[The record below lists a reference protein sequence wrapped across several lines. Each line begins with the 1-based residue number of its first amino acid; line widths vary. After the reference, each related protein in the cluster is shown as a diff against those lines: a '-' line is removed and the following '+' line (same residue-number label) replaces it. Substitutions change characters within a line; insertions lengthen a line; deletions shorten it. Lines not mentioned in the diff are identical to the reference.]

1 MASVLGL
8 GNALVDILCGVPNDD
23 FLNQFDL
30 PKGSMQLID
39 ENTALKIS
47 QHVKKYELRK
57 APGGSAANT
66 INGLSKL
73 GVKTGFIG
81 KIGNDEIGNFF
92 KEDMVRSGIIPN
104 FTIGKAPSGRAL
116 VFVTP
121 DSERTFATYLGAAIE
136 LVSEELEEREFKGHG
151 YFHIEGYLVQN
162 HELVRQAVKIAKKH
176 GLKVTLDLAS
186 YNVVEQNMDFL
197 DEIIRDYVD
206 IVFANQ
212 DEAKAF
218 TGLDPEGALSE
229 LAGLC
234 DIAVVKVGRKGSLVQ
249 RGKEVHRIGI
259 IDATPLDKTGA
270 GDLYASGFIYGL
282 INKYPLN
289 ICGEIGSILSGKVIE
304 VVGPKMDDHIWDTI
318 KEMISEVIP
327 K

>member
-8 GNALVDILCGVPNDD
+8 GNALVDILVGVPNDD
-23 FLNQFDL
+23 FLNHFDL

-39 ENTALKIS
+39 ENTATKIT
-47 QHVKKYELRK
+47 QHVKSFELRK

-73 GVKTGFIG
+73 EVKTGFIG

-92 KEDMVRSGIIPN
+92 KEDMIRSGIKPMLS
-104 FTIGKAPSGRAL
+104 TGKAPSGRAL

-136 LVSEELEEREFKGHG
+136 LVPSELDENEFRGYS

-162 HELVRQAVKIAKKH
+162 HDLVRQAVKIAKKH

-218 TGLDPEGALSE
+218 TGLDPEGALSA

-234 DIAVVKVGRKGSLVQ
+234 DIAVVKVGRKGSLIQ
-249 RGKEVHRIGI
+249 KGKEVHRIGI

-282 INKYPLN
+282 INKYPLAV
-289 ICGEIGSILSGKVIE
+289 CGEIGSILSGKVIE
-304 VVGPKMDDHIWDTI
+304 VVGPKMEDHVWDSI
-318 KEMISEVIP
+318 KAMIAEVTP

>member
-1 MASVLGL
+1 
-8 GNALVDILCGVPNDD
+8 VDILVGVQNDD
-23 FLNQFDL
+23 FLIQFDL

-39 ENTALKIS
+39 ENTAIKIS
-47 QHVKKYELRK
+47 QHVKQYELRK

-66 INGLSKL
+66 INGLSRL

-81 KIGNDEIGNFF
+81 KAGDDEIGVFF
-92 KEDMVRSGIIPN
+92 KEDMIRSGITPMLTKGN
-104 FTIGKAPSGRAL
+104 APSGRAL

-121 DSERTFATYLGAAIE
+121 DSERTFATYLGAAVE
-136 LVSEELEEREFKGHG
+136 LNAEELDEKEFKGFS

-162 HELVRQAVKIAKKH
+162 HELIRQAVKIAKKH
-176 GLKVTLDLAS
+176 GLKISLDLAS
-186 YNVVEQNMDFL
+186 YNVVEQNMEFL

-212 DEAKAF
+212 EEAKAF

-234 DIAVVKVGRKGSLVQ
+234 DIAVVKVGSKGSLIQ
-249 RGKEVHRIGI
+249 RGKEVHRVGV
-259 IDATPLDKTGA
+259 IDVTPLDTTGA

-282 INKYPLN
+282 INKYPLSC
-289 ICGEIGSILSGKVIE
+289 CGEIGSILSGKVIE

-318 KEMISEVIP
+318 KEMISVVAP

>member
-8 GNALVDILCGVPNDD
+8 GNALVDILAGVPNDD
-23 FLNQFDL
+23 FLHHFDL

-39 ENTALKIS
+39 ENTAHKITGHLKS
-47 QHVKKYELRK
+47 FELRK

-66 INGLSKL
+66 ISGLSKL
-73 GVKTGFIG
+73 AVDTGFIG
-81 KIGNDEIGNFF
+81 KIGDDEIGKFF
-92 KEDMVRSGIIPN
+92 KEDMIRSGIKPMLSV
-104 FTIGKAPSGRAL
+104 GRAPSGRAL

-121 DSERTFATYLGAAIE
+121 DSERTFATYLGAAVE
-136 LVSEELEEREFKGHG
+136 LVPEELVEADFKGYS
-151 YFHIEGYLVQN
+151 YFHIEGYMVQN
-162 HELVRQAVKIAKKH
+162 HDLVRQAVKIAKRH
-176 GLKVTLDLAS
+176 GLKISLDLAS
-186 YNVVEQNMDFL
+186 YNVVEQNMEFL
-197 DEIIRDYVD
+197 DEILRDYVD

-234 DIAVVKVGRKGSLVQ
+234 EIAVVKVGRKGSYIKK
-249 RGKEVHRIGI
+249 GMEVHKIGI
-259 IDATPLDKTGA
+259 IDAIPLDKTGA

-289 ICGEIGSILSGKVIE
+289 ICGELGSILSGKVIE
-304 VVGPKMDDHIWDTI
+304 VVGPKMEDQVWDTI
-318 KEMISEVIP
+318 KEMIADVL
-327 K
+327 KR

>member
-8 GNALVDILCGVPNDD
+8 GNALVDILVGVQNDD
-23 FLNQFDL
+23 FLVQFDL

-39 ENTALKIS
+39 ENTAIKIS
-47 QHVKKYELRK
+47 QHVKQYELSK

-81 KIGNDEIGNFF
+81 KAGDDEIGAFF
-92 KEDMVRSGIIPN
+92 KEDMIRSGITPML
-104 FTIGKAPSGRAL
+104 TKGKAPSGRAL

-121 DSERTFATYLGAAIE
+121 DSERTFATYLGAAVE
-136 LVSEELEEREFKGHG
+136 LNAEELEEKEFKGYS

-162 HELVRQAVKIAKKH
+162 HELIRQAVKIAKKH
-176 GLKVTLDLAS
+176 GLRVSLDLAS
-186 YNVVEQNMDFL
+186 YNVVEQNMEFL

-212 DEAKAF
+212 EEAKAF

-234 DIAVVKVGRKGSLVQ
+234 DIAVVKVGSQGSLIQ
-249 RGKEVHRIGI
+249 RGKEVHKVGV
-259 IDATPLDKTGA
+259 IDVTPLDTTGA

-282 INKYPLN
+282 INKYPLGC
-289 ICGEIGSILSGKVIE
+289 CGEIGSILSGKVIE

-327 K
+327 Q

>member
-1 MASVLGL
+1 M
-8 GNALVDILCGVPNDD
+8 DILCGVPNDD

-47 QHVKKYELRK
+47 RHVKEYELRK

-81 KIGNDEIGNFF
+81 KIGRDEIGEFF
-92 KEDMVRSGIIPN
+92 KADMIRSGIAPML
-104 FTIGKAPSGRAL
+104 TAGKAPSGRAL

-136 LVSEELEEREFKGHG
+136 LVPEELDEKEFKGYG
-151 YFHIEGYLVQN
+151 YFYIEGYLVQN

-176 GLKVTLDLAS
+176 GLKITLDLAS
-186 YNVVEQNMDFL
+186 YNVVEQNMEFL

-234 DIAVVKVGRKGSLVQ
+234 DIAVVKVGRKGSLIQ
-249 RGKEVHRIGI
+249 RGTEVHKIGI

-282 INKYPLN
+282 INKYPLG

-304 VVGPKMDDHIWDTI
+304 VIGPKMDDHIWESI
-318 KEMISEVIP
+318 KEMISKVVP

>member
-8 GNALVDILCGVPNDD
+8 GNALVDILVGVQNDD
-23 FLNQFDL
+23 FLIQFDL

-39 ENTALKIS
+39 ENTAIKIS
-47 QHVKKYELRK
+47 QHVKQYELRK

-66 INGLSKL
+66 INGLSRL

-81 KIGNDEIGNFF
+81 KAGDDEIGVFF
-92 KEDMVRSGIIPN
+92 KEDMIRSGITPMLTKGN
-104 FTIGKAPSGRAL
+104 APSGRAL

-121 DSERTFATYLGAAIE
+121 DSERTFATYLGAAVE
-136 LVSEELEEREFKGHG
+136 LNAEELDEKEFKGFS

-162 HELVRQAVKIAKKH
+162 HELIRQAVKIAKKH
-176 GLKVTLDLAS
+176 GLKISLDLAS
-186 YNVVEQNMDFL
+186 YNVVEQNMEFL

-212 DEAKAF
+212 EEAKAF

-234 DIAVVKVGRKGSLVQ
+234 DIAVVKVGSKGSLIQ
-249 RGKEVHRIGI
+249 RGKEVHRVGV
-259 IDATPLDKTGA
+259 IDVTPLDTTGA

-282 INKYPLN
+282 INKYPLSC
-289 ICGEIGSILSGKVIE
+289 CGEIGSILSGKVIE

-318 KEMISEVIP
+318 KEMISEVTP

>member
-8 GNALVDILCGVPNDD
+8 GNALVDILVGVQNDD
-23 FLNQFDL
+23 FLIQFDL

-39 ENTALKIS
+39 ENTAIKIS
-47 QHVKKYELRK
+47 QHVKQYELRK

-66 INGLSKL
+66 INGLSRL

-81 KIGNDEIGNFF
+81 KAGDDEIGVFF
-92 KEDMVRSGIIPN
+92 KEDMIRSGITPMLTKGN
-104 FTIGKAPSGRAL
+104 APSGRAL

-121 DSERTFATYLGAAIE
+121 DSERTFATYLGAAVE
-136 LVSEELEEREFKGHG
+136 LNAEELDEKEFKGYS

-162 HELVRQAVKIAKKH
+162 HELIRQAVKIAKKH
-176 GLKVTLDLAS
+176 GLKISLDLAS
-186 YNVVEQNMDFL
+186 YNVVEQNMEFL

-212 DEAKAF
+212 EEAKAF

-234 DIAVVKVGRKGSLVQ
+234 DIAVVKVGSKGSLIQ
-249 RGKEVHRIGI
+249 RGKEVHRVGV
-259 IDATPLDKTGA
+259 IDVTPLDTTGA

-282 INKYPLN
+282 INKYPLSC
-289 ICGEIGSILSGKVIE
+289 CGEIGSILSGKVIE

-318 KEMISEVIP
+318 KEMISVVAP

>member
-1 MASVLGL
+1 M
-8 GNALVDILCGVPNDD
+8 
-23 FLNQFDL
+23 
-30 PKGSMQLID
+30 
-39 ENTALKIS
+39 
-47 QHVKKYELRK
+47 
-57 APGGSAANT
+57 
-66 INGLSKL
+66 
-73 GVKTGFIG
+73 
-81 KIGNDEIGNFF
+81 
-92 KEDMVRSGIIPN
+92 
-104 FTIGKAPSGRAL
+104 
-116 VFVTP
+116 
-121 DSERTFATYLGAAIE
+121 
-136 LVSEELEEREFKGHG
+136 
-151 YFHIEGYLVQN
+151 VQN

-176 GLKVTLDLAS
+176 GLKITLDLAS
-186 YNVVEQNMDFL
+186 YNVVEQNMEFL

-234 DIAVVKVGRKGSLVQ
+234 DIAVVKVGRKGSLIQ
-249 RGKEVHRIGI
+249 RGTEVHKIGI

-282 INKYPLN
+282 INKYPLG

-304 VVGPKMDDHIWDTI
+304 VIGPKMDDHIWESI
-318 KEMISEVIP
+318 KEMISKVVP

>member
-8 GNALVDILCGVPNDD
+8 GNALVDILVGVQNDD
-23 FLNQFDL
+23 FLIQFDL

-39 ENTALKIS
+39 ENTATKIS
-47 QHVKKYELRK
+47 HHVKQLELRK

-66 INGLSKL
+66 INGLSML

-81 KIGNDEIGNFF
+81 KIGDDEIGTFF
-92 KEDMVRSGIIPN
+92 KEDMFRSGITPML
-104 FTIGKAPSGRAL
+104 TKGKAPSGRAL

-121 DSERTFATYLGAAIE
+121 DSERTFATYLGAAVE
-136 LVSEELEEREFKGHG
+136 LNAEELEEKEFKGYG

-162 HELVRQAVKIAKKH
+162 HELIRQAVRIAKKH
-176 GLKVTLDLAS
+176 GLKVSLDLAS
-186 YNVVEQNMDFL
+186 YNVVEQNMEFL

-212 DEAKAF
+212 EEAKAF

-234 DIAVVKVGRKGSLVQ
+234 DIAVVKVGSKGSLIQ
-249 RGKEVHRIGI
+249 RGKEVHRVGV
-259 IDATPLDKTGA
+259 IDVTPLDTTGA

-282 INKYPLN
+282 INKYPLSC
-289 ICGEIGSILSGKVIE
+289 CGEIGSILSGKVIE

-318 KEMISEVIP
+318 KEMISEVTP

>member
-8 GNALVDILCGVPNDD
+8 GNALVDILAGVPNDD
-23 FLNQFDL
+23 FLHYFDL

-39 ENTALKIS
+39 ENTAKKITS
-47 QHVKKYELRK
+47 HIKPYELRK

-66 INGLSKL
+66 INGLSNL
-73 GVKTGFIG
+73 GVETGFIG
-81 KIGNDEIGNFF
+81 KIGQDEIGEFF
-92 KEDMVRSGIIPN
+92 KTDMLRSGIKPMLS
-104 FTIGKAPSGRAL
+104 IGKAPSGRAL

-136 LVSEELEEREFKGHG
+136 LTANELVESDFKGYG

-162 HELVRQAVKIAKKH
+162 HDLVRQAVKIAKKH
-176 GLKVTLDLAS
+176 SLKISLDLAS
-186 YNVVEQNMDFL
+186 YNVVEQNMEFL
-197 DEIIRDYVD
+197 DEIIREYVD
-206 IVFANQ
+206 IIFANQ

-218 TGLDPEGALSE
+218 TGLDPQGALAE

-234 DIAVVKVGRKGSLVQ
+234 EIAIVKVGRKGSFIQ
-249 RGKEVHRIGI
+249 KGQEVHKIGI
-259 IDATPLDKTGA
+259 IDAIPLDKTGA

-304 VVGPKMDDHIWDTI
+304 VVGPKMEEHVWDSI
-318 KEMISEVIP
+318 KGMIEDVTS

>member
-8 GNALVDILCGVPNDD
+8 GNALVDILAGVPNDD
-23 FLNQFDL
+23 FLHQFDL

-39 ENTALKIS
+39 ENTAQKITS
-47 QHVKKYELRK
+47 HLRSFELRK

-73 GVKTGFIG
+73 EVKTGFIG
-81 KIGNDEIGNFF
+81 KIGGDEIGEFF
-92 KEDMVRSGIIPN
+92 KSDMIRSGIKPMLS
-104 FTIGKAPSGRAL
+104 IGKAPSGRAL

-136 LVSEELEEREFKGHG
+136 LTPVELTEADFKGYA

-162 HELVRQAVKIAKKH
+162 HDLVRQAVKIAKKN
-176 GLKVTLDLAS
+176 GLKISLDLAS
-186 YNVVEQNMDFL
+186 YNVVEQNMEFL

-234 DIAVVKVGRKGSLVQ
+234 DIAVVKIGRKGSLIK
-249 RGKEVHRIGI
+249 RGNERHKIGI

-289 ICGEIGSILSGKVIE
+289 VCGEIGSILSGKVIE
-304 VVGPKMDDHIWDTI
+304 VVGPKMEDHVWDEI
-318 KEMISEVIP
+318 KQMIAEVV